1 MVIVY
6 RLWKECDECTG
17 RSLGYCFGKLFRVF
31 IQGSYCRRAVD
42 IAYIRITFSWNSWV
56 FMSHSQSDFSLGM
69 KRVSTGS
76 TADHTQLEAW
86 REFLTV
92 VGEERRAYGSP
103 RPLRILAGEFAL
115 HALALMFPQF
125 AHPLR
130 TSVGDIQ
137 EEAAEFVELLQ
148 AALSPLVGDVG
159 NVVSVFLDRLP
170 SVRAMLLDDAMAITT
185 GDPAAASLEEVIIA
199 YPGFLATAVHRLSHE
214 LYRLSI
220 PLFPRVLSEWAHGE
234 TGIDIHPGARIGAA
248 FAIDHGTGVVIG
260 ETSEIGD
267 RVRIYQGVT
276 LGALAVSKKL
286 QNSKRH
292 PTIGSDVVIYANA
305 TILGGATVVG
315 DRSVIGGNVWL
326 TTSVPEGSVVHF
338 TSRVEPRS
346 RPWGGGS
353 DGSDDG
359 IEFYL

>member
-1 MVIVY
+1 
-6 RLWKECDECTG
+6 
-17 RSLGYCFGKLFRVF
+17 
-31 IQGSYCRRAVD
+31 
-42 IAYIRITFSWNSWV
+42 
-56 FMSHSQSDFSLGM
+56 MSARGAQS
-69 KRVSTGS
+69 
-76 TADHTQLEAW
+76 EAW
-86 REFLTV
+86 REFLAL

-103 RPLRILAGEFAL
+103 RPLGVLAGDFAR

-125 AHPLR
+125 AHSSR
-130 TSVGDIQ
+130 SSAGDIQ
-137 EEAAEFVELLQ
+137 EEAAEFVALLRT
-148 AALSPLVGDVG
+148 ALTPLAQDIDA
-159 NVVSVFLDRLP
+159 VVECLLDRLP
-170 SVRAMLLDDAMAITT
+170 VVRAMLLDDAMAITS

-214 LYRLSI
+214 LYKLSI

-234 TGIDIHPGARIGAA
+234 TGIDIHPGARIGAS

-267 RVRIYQGVT
+267 RVRLYQGVT

-305 TILGGATVVG
+305 TILGGATHVG

-346 RPWGGGS
+346 RPWGGVG